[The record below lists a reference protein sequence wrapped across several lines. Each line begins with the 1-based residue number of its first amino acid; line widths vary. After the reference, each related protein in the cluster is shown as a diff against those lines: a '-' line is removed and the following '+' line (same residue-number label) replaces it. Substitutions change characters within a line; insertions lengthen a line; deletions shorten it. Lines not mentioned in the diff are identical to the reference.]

1 MKVKYY
7 FTIKLKIISL
17 PEAGDT
23 VVDVSGGGGCRSD
36 DVDHLAISHTEH

>member
-23 VVDVSGGGGCRSD
+23 VVDVSGGGSCRSD